1 MQSGEDLGWWSPT
14 DSVDLRVAPWSEELA
29 SAVTVTEATMAY
41 PPRTLVPWMPE
52 EGELWFSNRFN
63 VDPATLKEYGA
74 YDISVVTDT
83 PLFVDPF
90 LLFNSENDKY
100 QALHQQM
107 LDYLRFLKAKAP
119 LPLPKGLVQNWF
131 AFHEVKQNW
140 LGFTEDG
147 NAGHGL
153 GAGFA
158 RDLRGAFQNLLR
170 DFGRETITDSSHLEK
185 LALLSDR
192 VGRDTISDFTTNL
205 IKHYLCT
212 YTEEFARQ
220 HLEPALCDTFA
231 VTKAVFN
238 FKTESWVTRQYV
250 LPRLGHDYVLL
261 TPIDMLTR
269 DDTWINR
276 PEMLARF
283 DVLPEALPDA
293 ETRARVAHYLAN
305 QLGTDPMPKEVLAA
319 RAKTIRAFPELADY
333 YIAIKEDDG
342 DRAREVSL
350 AKAEDMQALLRDQ
363 VRLAIRDIQAKT
375 DLFTQPWTSYEEAL
389 EAVETFKYYV
399 ENQDGYTVINRGEG
413 QPFAT
418 EREVQS
424 FFGLLLQRSNF
435 DANREVNN
443 GRGAVDFKL
452 SMGAADKS
460 LIEFKL
466 AKSSSLKRNVM
477 NQLSV
482 YEKANKTNKSVM
494 VVIAYTEA
502 DMNKVDRVLREVGSI
517 PAGVSRSIVVIDA
530 RADNK
535 PSASTV

>member
-1 MQSGEDLGWWSPT
+1 MASPPDTLGSW
-14 DSVDLRVAPWSEELA
+14 VAD
-29 SAVTVTEATMAY
+29 
-41 PPRTLVPWMPE
+41 
-52 EGELWFSNRFN
+52 EGELWFSDRFN
-63 VDPATLKEYGA
+63 VDPAALEEYGA

-100 QALHQQM
+100 QALHEQM
-107 LDYLRFLKAKAP
+107 LDYLRFLKEKAS
-119 LPLPKGLVQNWF
+119 LPLPEGLVQNWF

-158 RDLRGAFQNLLR
+158 RDLRDAFQNLLR
-170 DFGRETITDSSHLEK
+170 DFGQETITDSSHLEK

-192 VGRDTISDFTTNL
+192 VGRDTISDFATNL

-212 YTEEFARQ
+212 YTEEFAKK
-220 HLEPALCDTFA
+220 HIDAELCDTFA
-231 VTKAVFN
+231 VTKAVFSY
-238 FKTESWVTRQYV
+238 KTESWATRQYV
-250 LPRLGHDYVLL
+250 LPRLGKDFVLL
-261 TPIDMLTR
+261 TPIYMLTK
-269 DDTWINR
+269 DETWINR

-283 DVLPEALPDA
+283 SALPDALPDA
-293 ETRARVAHYLAN
+293 ELCAQVNNYLES
-305 QLGTDPMPKEVLAA
+305 QLGFDPTPKEVMAA
-319 RAKTIRAFPELADY
+319 RAKTVKAFPELADY
-333 YIAIKEDDG
+333 YIAMKEDDG

-350 AKAEDMQALLRDQ
+350 AKAEDTQALLRDQ
-363 VRLAIRDIQAKT
+363 VRLAIHDLQAKT
-375 DLFTQPWTSYEEAL
+375 NLFAQPWTSYDEAA
-389 EAVETFKYYV
+389 EAVEIFKDYV
-399 ENQDGYTVINRGEG
+399 EHQDGYTVINRGAG

-418 EREVQS
+418 EREVQG

-452 SMGAADKS
+452 SMGASDKS

-466 AKSSSLKRNVM
+466 AKSSSLKRNVK
-477 NQLSV
+477 NQLAI
-482 YEKANKTNKSVM
+482 YEKANKTNQSVM

-502 DMNKVDRVLREVGSI
+502 DMDKVDRVLREVGTI
-517 PAGVSRSIVVIDA
+517 PTAVSRSIVVIDA